1 MERIGMFEAKTHL
14 PEIIRSVQNGQEI
27 CLTNRNK
34 AVAFIIPVE
43 QYYQNKN
50 KDIMAQFKA
59 LKKRAPLGAAQD
71 IINMRDEGR
80 K

>member
-1 MERIGMFEAKTHL
+1 METIGMFEAKTHL
-14 PEIIRSVQNGQEI
+14 PEIIRNVQNGQEF

-43 QYYQNKN
+43 HYYQHKN
-50 KDIMAQFKA
+50 QNIMAQFKA
-59 LKKRAPLGAAQD
+59 LKKRAPIGNAKE
-71 IINMRDEGR
+71 IIDMRDAGR